1 MLTKV
6 CQSRSYRL
14 LQLFVPARLHAQV
27 EVEAATDTY
36 LNHSFNLTQFE
47 SKSNRVKGIAF
58 HPRQP
63 LLAASLHNGN
73 VQLWNYQMGTLVGRL
88 DEHDG
93 ELHGLLH
100 STVCTDAAQT
110 RGGIPYVE
118 VHAYRVVLCLFHR
131 PCSRRSFPSIQRLAR
146 DWR

>member
-1 MLTKV
+1 M
-6 CQSRSYRL
+6 
-14 LQLFVPARLHAQV
+14 
-27 EVEAATDTY
+27 
-36 LNHSFNLTQFE
+36 QFE

-93 ELHGLLH
+93 AWTSIATIG
-100 STVCTDAAQT
+100 
-110 RGGIPYVE
+110 
-118 VHAYRVVLCLFHR
+118 RVTEGA
-131 PCSRRSFPSIQRLAR
+131 RLRFA
-146 DWR
+146 

>member
-1 MLTKV
+1 M
-6 CQSRSYRL
+6 
-14 LQLFVPARLHAQV
+14 

-36 LNHSFNLTQFE
+36 LNHSFNNTQFE

-93 ELHGLLH
+93 ELHASLH
-100 STVCTDAAQT
+100 TTVCTDAAQT
-110 RGGIPYVE
+110 GGGIPYVE
-118 VHAYRVVLCLFHR
+118 VHAYRVVLCLSTGPVRGVAFHPFR
-131 PCSRRSFPSIQRLAR
+131 DLLVTGGDDYKVRVWGESAR
-146 DWR
+146 YRMLL